1 MESSIEVL
9 MAAEEKMD
17 KCVEFLH
24 HELSGLRTGKASP
37 SLVENITVEYYGTAT
52 RLRDISNISTPEPRL
67 LVISPFDPSS
77 LAAIEKAISAANIG
91 ITPLSDGR
99 LIRVP
104 IPELSEQRRKDLAKV
119 ASRATEEQRIAIR
132 NVRRDAN
139 DHLKALQKD
148 GHITEDDRD
157 ESLAEIQKL
166 TDNHIQKMDGMLA
179 AKEKEVLSV

>member
-1 MESSIEVL
+1 MELSIEVL

-24 HELSGLRTGKASP
+24 HDLSGLRTGKASP

-52 RLRDISNISTPEPRL
+52 RLRDIANISTPEPRL

-77 LAAIEKAISAANIG
+77 LGAIEKGISAANIG
-91 ITPLSDGR
+91 ITPMNDGR

-104 IPELSEQRRKDLAKV
+104 IPELSEERRKDLAKV
-119 ASRATEEQRIAIR
+119 ASRATEEQRIAVR

-139 DHLKALQKD
+139 ELLKTLQKN
-148 GHITEDDRD
+148 GKITEDDRD
-157 ESLAEIQKL
+157 QSLEEVQKL
-166 TDNHIQKMDGMLA
+166 TDNHIKKMDSMLA